1 MKRSTS
7 AFFREARNLQDYSLF
22 DFMHG
27 YVYARWPY
35 LYIGVGT
42 GEHPVA
48 RAYQY
53 LVSRFTH
60 RASGSGEDREQ
71 PRGMANT
78 YHGKV
83 LLTESAHALVRV
95 EEDVELRDLERVLPY
110 PTARDIVLKNPD
122 HIVVLNCPCRSV
134 RDNPCMPLDVCMIV
148 GEPFASFILEHHPD
162 RTRSLSRDQAIE
174 LLNQE
179 HDRGHVHHAFFKDA
193 MLGRFY
199 AICNCCR
206 CCCGALQAMRKGSP
220 MISASG
226 YSAQVDERACIGC
239 ESCIEVCNFDAL
251 QNIDGLTTVFQDKC
265 MGCGLCVDKCLEG
278 ALYLERDASK
288 GIPLEIER
296 LMEAATVNASS
307 RHKQPV

>member
-7 AFFREARNLQDYSLF
+7 AFIREARNLKDYSLF
-22 DFMHG
+22 DFLHG

-42 GEHPVA
+42 GEHPIA

-53 LVSRFTH
+53 IVSRFPH
-60 RASGSGEDREQ
+60 RALDSGEHSER
-71 PRGMANT
+71 PRGMADT

-83 LLTESAHALVRV
+83 LLPESAHALVRV
-95 EEDVELRDLERVLPY
+95 EEDVELRDLETVLPY

-122 HIVVLNCPCRSV
+122 HIAVLDCPCRSA

-162 RTRSLSRDQAIE
+162 RARSLSRDQAIA

-179 HDRGHVHHAFFKDA
+179 HERGHVHHAFFKDA

-199 AICNCCR
+199 AICNCCG
-206 CCCGALQAMRKGSP
+206 CCCGAIQAVRNGSQ
-220 MISASG
+220 MISSSG
-226 YSAQVDERACIGC
+226 YLAHVDDQACIGC
-239 ESCIEVCNFDAL
+239 ETCIEVCNFDAL
-251 QNIDGLTTVFQDKC
+251 QNIDGATSVFQDKC
-265 MGCGLCVDKCLEG
+265 MGCGLCVDECLEG
-278 ALYLERDASK
+278 ALHLERDASK

-296 LMEAATVNASS
+296 LMEAAADSASF
-307 RHKQPV
+307 RYKQPV